1 MVGGEAFQMPTSV
14 AITFFLI
21 IVARISDVTLDTV
34 RTAAIIQGRR
44 LFAAVLGFFEA
55 VIYIC
60 VVAKVLLNMDHPV
73 YALAYGI
80 GFASGTYLGILIEQR
95 LAFGQQVVSLF
106 TRRGEELSKALEEAG
121 YRVAEVQ
128 GHSREGDLEILHV
141 EIARKLTR
149 NLVRNAAALDPNC
162 FCVINDV
169 RVAKYLTGSTPKTAP
184 TSMGTLTDGLARLK
198 R

>member
-1 MVGGEAFQMPTSV
+1 MPTSV
-14 AITFFLI
+14 AITCVLI

-80 GFASGTYLGILIEQR
+80 GFASGTYLGIVIEQY

-106 TRRGEELSKALEEAG
+106 TRKGFELSKALADAG
-121 YRVAEVQ
+121 YLVAEVH
-128 GHSREGDLEILHV
+128 GHSREGDLAILHV
-141 EIARKLTR
+141 EIPRKLTR
-149 NLVRNAAALDPNC
+149 NLVRDAAALDPSC

-169 RVAKYLTGSTPKTAP
+169 RVAKFLTGSPQKAAT
-184 TSMGTLTDGLARLK
+184 TSMSPFAF
-198 R
+198 

>member
-1 MVGGEAFQMPTSV
+1 MPTSV
-14 AITFFLI
+14 VITSVLI

-44 LFAAVLGFFEA
+44 LFAAVLGFIEA

-60 VVAKVLLNMDHPV
+60 VVAKVLLNMNHPV

-80 GFASGTYLGILIEQR
+80 GFASGTYLGIVVEQH

-106 TRRGEELSKALEEAG
+106 TRKGAELSKALEDAG
-121 YRVAEVQ
+121 YRVAEVH
-128 GHSREGDLEILHV
+128 GHSREGDLAILHI
-141 EIARKLTR
+141 EISRKLAR
-149 NLVRNAAALDPNC
+149 DVVRDAAALDPSC

-169 RVAKYLTGSTPKTAP
+169 RVAKYLTGSTQNAAP
-184 TSMGTLTDGLARLK
+184 TRMSTLPTDGLARLK

>member
-1 MVGGEAFQMPTSV
+1 MPASV
-14 AITFFLI
+14 AITFVLI

-60 VVAKVLLNMDHPV
+60 VVAKVLLNMDHPA

-80 GFASGTYLGILIEQR
+80 GFASGTYLGIAIEQH

-106 TRRGEELSKALEEAG
+106 TRQGAELYKALADAG
-121 YRVAEVQ
+121 YRVAEVH
-128 GHSREGDLEILHV
+128 GHSRDGDLAILHV
-141 EIARKLTR
+141 EIPRKLAR
-149 NLVRNAAALDPNC
+149 NLVRAAAALDPSC

-169 RVAKYLTGSTPKTAP
+169 RVAKFLTGSTQKAAT
-184 TSMGTLTDGLARLK
+184 TSMSTLPSDGPAHWK

>member
-1 MVGGEAFQMPTSV
+1 MPTSV
-14 AITFFLI
+14 AITFVLI

-60 VVAKVLLNMDHPV
+60 VVAKVLLNLDHPV

-80 GFASGTYLGILIEQR
+80 GFASGTYLGILIEQH

-106 TRRGEELSKALEEAG
+106 TRKGAELSRALADAG
-121 YRVAEVQ
+121 YLVAEVH
-128 GHSREGDLEILHV
+128 GHSRDGDLDILHV
-141 EIARKLTR
+141 EIPRKLAR
-149 NLVRNAAALDPNC
+149 NLVRNAAALDPSC
-162 FCVINDV
+162 YCVINDV
-169 RVAKYLTGSTPKTAP
+169 RVATYLTGSTRKGAP
-184 TSMGTLTDGLARLK
+184 TTMGAVPDGLGRLK

>member
-1 MVGGEAFQMPTSV
+1 MPTSV
-14 AITFFLI
+14 AITFVLI
-21 IVARISDVTLDTV
+21 IFARISDVTLDTV

-80 GFASGTYLGILIEQR
+80 GFASGTYLGIAVEQH

-106 TRRGEELSKALEEAG
+106 TRKGAELSKALADAG
-121 YRVAEVQ
+121 YRVAEVH
-128 GHSREGDLEILHV
+128 GHSREGDLAILHI
-141 EIARKLTR
+141 EISRKLAR
-149 NLVRNAAALDPNC
+149 DVVRNGAALDPNC

-169 RVAKYLTGSTPKTAP
+169 RVAKYLTGSTSKTVPK
-184 TSMGTLTDGLARLK
+184 SMSTLSDGFARLK